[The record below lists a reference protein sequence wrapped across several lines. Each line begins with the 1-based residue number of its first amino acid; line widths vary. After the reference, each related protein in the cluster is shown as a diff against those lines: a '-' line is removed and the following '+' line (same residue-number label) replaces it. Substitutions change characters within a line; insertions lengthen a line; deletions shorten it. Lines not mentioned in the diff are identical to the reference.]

1 VQFLL
6 RSLHRYPRENS
17 ALTEVAR
24 GFCGQRSLV
33 GTPDVGG
40 EAGAGRLTVLVFGA
54 LVTALIFVG
63 YQVIPFYYYYF
74 EFKNQLQG
82 LVSGADRH
90 NDVAMRSKVVRIMEQ
105 LEIPATEREVQ
116 IDRRDGSLGITVPYT
131 EILYFSFRGKDYD
144 LYEFRFR
151 ASAQGAL

>member
-1 VQFLL
+1 VQLLL
-6 RSLHRYPRENS
+6 RSLHRHPRERS

-24 GFCGQRSLV
+24 VSGGQPLLV
-33 GTPDVGG
+33 GAQDVGG

-54 LVTALIFVG
+54 LVAALIFVG

-74 EFKNQLQG
+74 EFSNQLQG

-90 NDVAMRSKVVRIMEQ
+90 NDVTMRSKVVRIMEQ
-105 LEIPATEREVQ
+105 LEIPATERDVQ
-116 IDRRDGSLGITVPYT
+116 IDRRDGSVGITVQYT
-131 EILYFSFRGKDYD
+131 EILFFSFRGKDYD

-151 ASAQGAL
+151 ASAQGAF